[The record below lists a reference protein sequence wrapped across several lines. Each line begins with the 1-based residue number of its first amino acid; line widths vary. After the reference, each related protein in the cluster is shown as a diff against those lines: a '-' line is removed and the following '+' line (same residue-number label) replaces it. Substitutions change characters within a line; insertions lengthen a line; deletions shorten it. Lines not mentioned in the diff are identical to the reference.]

1 MSGPS
6 STPEWGN
13 VSEDF
18 ALFRTLSSE
27 QRLKALSAMV
37 RRDLVRGQT
46 LVAQGEPSDSLLWRF
61 MAALPWAETADSAP
75 FADLAAVDLAGE
87 TGFLPNVPGTPDA
100 FRSPEPSVL

>member
-18 ALFRTLSSE
+18 ALFRTLSAE

-46 LVAQGEPSDSLLWRF
+46 LVAQGEPSDSLF
-61 MAALPWAETADSAP
+61 MVLHGALAVRRTGDSPRSPNSAP
-75 FADLAAVDLAGE
+75 ANWSVKS
-87 TGFLPNVPGTPDA
+87 A
-100 FRSPEPSVL
+100 FSQMSRAPPM